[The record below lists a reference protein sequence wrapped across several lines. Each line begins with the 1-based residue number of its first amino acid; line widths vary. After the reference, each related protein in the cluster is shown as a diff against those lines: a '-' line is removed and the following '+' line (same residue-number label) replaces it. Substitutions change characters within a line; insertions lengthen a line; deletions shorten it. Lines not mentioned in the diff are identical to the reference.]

1 MWSTKQQQALEQ
13 YYWAYTAA
21 TSAETRLLIYNTILY
36 LPLKNICETVL
47 KSFNKKNLY
56 NEDNL
61 QESMIFI
68 WQLLPKL
75 KADKLKAALQFIYV
89 SARRN
94 ALNIIYK
101 DLQQP
106 INTVELDVNYK
117 DSQYYTTDY
126 NDSTIELISD
136 NSYNADQDIVNDEI
150 KKEILNEL
158 DTKMHNE
165 LIVNKSSTVF
175 LILLKQYLIDN
186 DYDEREFQ
194 TYVMNKMNINLSQY
208 RGIASKVKIST
219 LLLNKKF

>member
-75 KADKLKAALQFIYV
+75 KADKLKAALQFIYK
-89 SARRN
+89 STRRN
-94 ALNIIYK
+94 TLNIIYK
-101 DLQQP
+101 DMQTP
-106 INTVELDVNYK
+106 IDRIELDDYIDYK
-117 DSQYYTTDY
+117 DSQSEAT
-126 NDSTIELISD
+126 SISKLITD
-136 NSYNADQDIVNDEI
+136 NSYNADNNIINDEI

-194 TYVMNKMNINLSQY
+194 TYVMNKMSINLSQY